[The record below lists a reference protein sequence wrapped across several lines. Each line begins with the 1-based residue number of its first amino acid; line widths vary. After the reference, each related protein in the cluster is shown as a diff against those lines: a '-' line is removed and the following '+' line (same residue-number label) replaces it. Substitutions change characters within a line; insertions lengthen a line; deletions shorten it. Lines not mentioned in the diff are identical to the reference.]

1 MEYQS
6 YYNEIADIL
15 QRKPRDPRILPGT
28 KNAELTFK
36 HIRRVYESAIRV
48 SQSTL
53 WEVKNWKVEWGR
65 EEGYY
70 RYRAD
75 QILWNHYFGENQ
87 DFPWHCEEFH
97 RPAEPQLPN
106 PYQRHY
112 LDIFEIIQYPRQL
125 GGPKGLLSTIT
136 DEQLDR
142 EFIHRMWER
151 AGRVARHPDQGA
163 ERGREND
170 YYAHRT
176 EVILWEMY
184 FDKNRRPFPWDS
196 TPRPRPFPPP
206 YVTQAPNSQ
215 VALPDP
221 QGQASILDIAARM
234 REALNITSEKDATEE
249 ERRKLGADM
258 AQHMCMLDAREL
270 EMYRIAPEGF
280 CTWENDEI
288 FQWKLEHPNWQENLV
303 DGRRAR
309 NGHTSML
316 PMQNEGE
323 KT

>member
-6 YYNEIADIL
+6 YYNEIVDIL

-28 KNAELTFK
+28 KNAELSFK

-75 QILWNHYFGENQ
+75 QILWNHY
-87 DFPWHCEEFH
+87 W
-97 RPAEPQLPN
+97 
-106 PYQRHY
+106 
-112 LDIFEIIQYPRQL
+112 
-125 GGPKGLLSTIT
+125 GPKGLLTTIT

-196 TPRPRPFPPP
+196 TPRPRPLPPP
-206 YVTQAPNSQ
+206 YATQAPNSQ
-215 VALPDP
+215 VALPEP
-221 QGQASILDIAARM
+221 QDQASVLNITARM
-234 REALNITSEKDATEE
+234 REALDIMSEKDATEE
-249 ERRKLGADM
+249 ERRKLGAAM

-270 EMYRIAPEGF
+270 DMYRIAPEGF
-280 CTWENDEI
+280 CTWENEEI
-288 FQWKLEHPNWQENLV
+288 FQWKLEHPKWQEDLV

-309 NGHTSML
+309 NGHIAMPSMHS
-316 PMQNEGE
+316 QGE
-323 KT
+323 KR